1 MALSRASAHLYNPRL
16 TIIRIC
22 SNYVSSFRTWIVM
35 TGLCSMC
42 MSFVEEVEVHVCSWS
57 CTGCLRENKK
67 QLSEINKKMW
77 MIMFLVN
84 MGGEL
89 GVFLTSVVTRGGE
102 KCRCCVMSRRTRE
115 PSRCCCRTSLHLK
128 IRCAKAHDRTFNM
141 WGDKLWQPRAP
152 DILKSQTQLTNR
164 LEERCTDSPNRPCAM
179 TLANKPIN

>member
-67 QLSEINKKMW
+67 QLSEIKKIVNDHVPGWYGGWAWCFLNKCRNK
-77 MIMFLVN
+77 
-84 MGGEL
+84 
-89 GVFLTSVVTRGGE
+89 GGE
-102 KCRCCVMSRRTRE
+102 KCRCCVVSRRTRE